1 MALPTGGCGLPDSL
15 NVPYVLVHDD
25 GLEIDDTR
33 PLQGLQITPAE
44 LHRHVPI
51 EVVPDPEEEA
61 YESRTTDP
69 CSNKTPV
76 LKSNIIAKKRQS
88 RKLWLSIIAGAGLI
102 IAIAVAAPVGLY
114 YSRDSR
120 YKRTRNDFSTR
131 CLHLQWQ

>member
-1 MALPTGGCGLPDSL
+1 MALPTGAHCVPDSL

-51 EVVPDPEEEA
+51 EALPGPEKEA
-61 YESRTTDP
+61 YEIRTTDP

-76 LKSNIIAKKRQS
+76 LKSSIIPKKRQS

-102 IAIAVAAPVGLY
+102 VAIAIAVPLGLH

-120 YKRTRNDFSTR
+120 YKGV
-131 CLHLQWQ
+131 